1 VNVVAGRIGG
11 HETRARRGEA
21 LLTFAAL
28 STAAALG
35 ALVVGAPFV
44 LAGVLL
50 GAALLGAVFLRPL
63 LVLGVVLLIGPVD
76 LSFVTGGFKGLFES
90 LGGLDMNGIRLIGV
104 SFGLGVTALAV
115 PRTRAVL
122 LGPWGI
128 VYAAFLLWCLFALAR
143 APDPVY
149 GLRFLLKL
157 AFPLL
162 VFVTI
167 VGMAESR
174 EQLDR
179 LIDFALIGA
188 ALIALVMNPFYAA
201 FGGYHVYDSGH
212 LRIRGV
218 GIHENPFSFYLLVC
232 LYISLSRFLHRGQ
245 LRYLFLCAALGTWM
259 VLTLTRIT
267 FLSALVGLAAMAI
280 YGLFATRNPRVLL
293 GAGGLGFLLAL
304 ALLPVV
310 LERSLGFV
318 PTPGELLDLARHPM
332 ALYESINWQGRE
344 VAWPIVFAAFMTM
357 PWIGLGLGASVM
369 VMREYFPA
377 DAGELVHN
385 EYLRLATE
393 AGIIGVVLFAL
404 AILLWL
410 VAVIRADRRTAGAA
424 REFSIPAVAA
434 ILSWAI
440 IAITDNAFD
449 YYAPYTQFVA
459 LLVGASVACMRLQ
472 HQQRAGAAA
481 ASEAPG

>member
-1 VNVVAGRIGG
+1 MNSPAWPASLQDGRPLKL
-11 HETRARRGEA
+11 GEGLA
-21 LLTFAAL
+21 ICAIL
-28 STAAALG
+28 SVTVALG

-63 LVLGVVLLIGPVD
+63 LVLGIVLLIGPVD
-76 LSFVTGGFKGLFES
+76 LSFVTGGFKGLFAS
-90 LGGLDMNGIRLIGV
+90 MGGLDMNGIRLIGV
-104 SFGLGVTALAV
+104 TFGLGVTALAL

-128 VYAAFLLWCLFALAR
+128 VHLAFLLWCLFALVR
-143 APDPVY
+143 SPYPIY

-167 VGMAESR
+167 VGMAER
-174 EQLDR
+174 RDQLDR
-179 LIDFALIGA
+179 LVDFALIGA
-188 ALIALVMNPFYAA
+188 ALIAVVMNPFYAA

-212 LRIRGV
+212 IRIRGV
-218 GIHENPFSFYLLVC
+218 GIHENPFSFYLLIS
-232 LYISLSRFLHRGQ
+232 LYISLSRLLHRGQ
-245 LRYLFLCAALGTWM
+245 LRYLLLCAALGVWM

-267 FLSALVGLAAMAI
+267 FLAALVGLGAMAL
-280 YGLFATRNPRVLL
+280 YGLVASRNPRVLL
-293 GAGGLGFLLAL
+293 GAVAAAFVLAL
-304 ALLPVV
+304 PLLPVV

-318 PTPGELLDLARHPM
+318 PSAGELLELARHPM
-332 ALYESINWQGRE
+332 GLYESINWQGRE
-344 VAWPIVFAAFMTM
+344 VAWPIVYAAFLTM
-357 PWIGLGLGASVM
+357 PWIGLGLGASIL

-377 DAGELVHN
+377 EAGELVHN

-393 AGIIGVVLFAL
+393 AGIVGVVLFAA

-410 VAVIRADRRTAGAA
+410 AAVLRADRRTLGAA
-424 REFSIPAVAA
+424 REFAIPAVAA
-434 ILSWAI
+434 IMSWAI
-440 IAITDNAFD
+440 IAITDNPFD
-449 YYAPYTQFVA
+449 YYASYTQFVA

-472 HQQRAGAAA
+472 RREELE
-481 ASEAPG
+481 S